1 MKKYL
6 ILLVIPALFACN
18 RGEKKQAAL
27 ADSLKSVNMSI
38 KNELKDKEALLNTK
52 EEAMSEFIASFNEI
66 QNNLNEIKTKEK
78 IISTSSEGKEIKKPT
93 KDQIISD
100 IQAIYDLLDKNKKS
114 VARFNKKLKDSNLK
128 IGELEMAITNLTNQS
143 NEKEVE
149 ISGLKNQ
156 LEKLNVDFAS
166 LKQRYIEEQQVVA
179 MKTEQL
185 NTAYYAIGSK
195 KDLTK
200 KGLITKEGG
209 FIGLGR
215 ERDLNTTLDP
225 SSFTKI
231 DITSTTEIPI
241 HGERVKLI
249 STHPD
254 GSYKLVEGSASIDKI
269 VILDPTKF
277 WSISKYLVITSE
289 KR

>member
-27 ADSLKSVNMSI
+27 ADSLKNVNMSI
-38 KNELKDKEALLNTK
+38 KNELKDKEDLLNTK
-52 EEAMSEFIASFNEI
+52 ESAMAEFITSFNEI
-66 QNNLNEIKTKEK
+66 QKNLNEIKYKEK
-78 IISTSSEGKEIKKPT
+78 IISTSSNGKEIKKT
-93 KDQIISD
+93 NKDQIIAD
-100 IQAIYDLLDKNKKS
+100 IQAIYDLLDKNKQKMAS
-114 VARFNKKLKDSNLK
+114 LNKKLKNSNLK
-128 IGELEMAITNLTNQS
+128 IEELDMAITNLTNQS

-166 LKQRYIEEQQVVA
+166 LKQRYVEEQQIVA

-209 FIGLGR
+209 FIGLGTA
-215 ERDLNTTLDP
+215 RDLSTSLDP
-225 SSFTKI
+225 NSFTKI

-249 STHPD
+249 STHPE

-269 VILDPTKF
+269 VILDPAKF

>member
-1 MKKYL
+1 MH
-6 ILLVIPALFACN
+6 
-18 RGEKKQAAL
+18 
-27 ADSLKSVNMSI
+27 
-38 KNELKDKEALLNTK
+38 
-52 EEAMSEFIASFNEI
+52 
-66 QNNLNEIKTKEK
+66 
-78 IISTSSEGKEIKKPT
+78 
-93 KDQIISD
+93 
-100 IQAIYDLLDKNKKS
+100 
-114 VARFNKKLKDSNLK
+114 
-128 IGELEMAITNLTNQS
+128 
-143 NEKEVE
+143 
-149 ISGLKNQ
+149 LKNQ

-215 ERDLNTTLDP
+215 ESDLSTTLDP
-225 SSFTKI
+225 NSFTKI

-249 STHPD
+249 STHPE

-269 VILDPTKF
+269 MILDPLKF

>member
-18 RGEKKQAAL
+18 SGEKKQAAL
-27 ADSLKSVNMSI
+27 ADSLKNVNRDI
-38 KNELKDKEALLNTK
+38 KNELRDKEALLNTK
-52 EEAMSEFIASFNEI
+52 EEAMTEFIASFNEI